1 MKERKPEKEDLS
13 LKDLIMREILSMENS
28 MVMANIT
35 LLTQERYTKVNL
47 LRTTCTVL
55 E

>member
-1 MKERKPEKEDLS
+1 LKERKPEKEDLS
-13 LKDLIMREILSMENS
+13 LKDLIMKEISSMANL
-28 MVMANIT
+28 MAMANIT

-47 LRTTCTVL
+47 LRTTCTVV